1 MCREYSDRDYVVRL
15 SVDLA
20 GLAAAGLVVPKA
32 YGPMAPRFQTLRGGP
47 IRNLSMKKGLSSV
60 CHRGP

>member
-32 YGPMAPRFQTLRGGP
+32 YGPMAPRFQTLRVDQFAICPSKGFIGGMP
-47 IRNLSMKKGLSSV
+47 L
-60 CHRGP
+60 

>member
-32 YGPMAPRFQTLRGGP
+32 YGPMAPRFQTLFMDKLRIGP
-47 IRNLSMKKGLSSV
+47 PRRV
-60 CHRGP
+60 